1 MLAQGNVLLCN
12 YSVCI
17 PIDFL
22 PHHYPLWENVNNTWL
37 TNCQMRICLLG
48 SKWNSQ
54 VFDWDYPWHWT
65 VLWRTILSTSI
76 FSQCVCFIYVCSGHL
91 STTYHSG
98 VIAQYYMTFAEINF
112 YCSSAVQQLLPTPF
126 PLLLFFFF
134 FQQWQQRIPW
144 VNVKRSKESNVFL
157 CLYVVSLSFLTL
169 FEPFTSWT

>member
-134 FQQWQQRIPW
+134 F
-144 VNVKRSKESNVFL
+144 NNDNKEFPGWMLRDLKSPMCFYAFMLFPFL
-157 CLYVVSLSFLTL
+157 F
-169 FEPFTSWT
+169 